1 MYMPDVEENRNR
13 EDFVCLIFWELSKC
27 IKKKNSYEPL
37 LLTGQKSSKHRDSDG
52 EPAPSPRKSPKRTG
66 MKSLHEE
73 TPQAA
78 SPRRSESA
86 SFMEQRS
93 SSADSADIPKSKSLT
108 LSSPSTKPAVDKE
121 QKENV
126 PQVEEEQL
134 IPSSPVKMNGNG
146 VSMEPLTPKRINGE
160 MMPRAAST
168 PNGVLCS
175 ELSE

>member
-1 MYMPDVEENRNR
+1 MYMHDVEENRNR

-27 IKKKNSYEPL
+27 IEKKNSDEPL

-93 SSADSADIPKSKSLT
+93 SSADADLPKSKSLT

>member
-1 MYMPDVEENRNR
+1 
-13 EDFVCLIFWELSKC
+13 
-27 IKKKNSYEPL
+27 
-37 LLTGQKSSKHRDSDG
+37 
-52 EPAPSPRKSPKRTG
+52 
-66 MKSLHEE
+66 
-73 TPQAA
+73 
-78 SPRRSESA
+78 
-86 SFMEQRS
+86 MEQRS
-93 SSADSADIPKSKSLT
+93 SSADSADLPKSKSLT
-108 LSSPSTKPAVDKE
+108 LSSPAVDKE